1 MVGVERDPGPEDG
14 DRWPRRGVMQ
24 FHHAH
29 GFRTQVV
36 QALEQELPQA
46 LDRWLAAGAEPI
58 MLTLPGGAQVPMG
71 MRSRRP
77 TFERALRAAALEQPG
92 LQVRQGHVDG
102 IRQRA
107 GRAAGLQ
114 VGGAEIDAD
123 LVIDASGRAGR
134 VTRSLPPAV
143 TSGGPCGIAYVD
155 RQYQL
160 HPGAE
165 PGPLANPLA
174 WQADLDG
181 YQAIIFVHEHGR
193 FSVLLVR
200 PAGDQVLAQLRH
212 EAAFDAASRAIPGLA
227 DWVDPDRARPVSPV
241 LPGGPLLNAY
251 RAQTGAD
258 GRLVLPGLVSVGDAV
273 ATTTPTFGRG
283 VTTTLLQ
290 AQELLRLIDEH
301 GTDVAAVGESF
312 DGWCTEQIKPWV
324 DDHVLMDDATQRRW
338 AGQDIDLSPAAAL
351 RSDPGRRERRARA
364 RAGHLRLPG
373 HDRAARLAARHRA
386 PGPRAVRGRL
396 AAARPA
402 RPEPRRA
409 GRHHRGRPARRTRA
423 GTRAGAR
430 LTTWARSRCDGTWL
444 PSMDERSSSVSPAA
458 ARIRWII
465 AFLPWPY
472 SSMSAAIAPTR
483 RLTSAYSSRRT
494 GSARSV
500 SRTATVIAQRERA
513 VHDHVGVRP
522 GQPRGLPERP
532 AQRDAQLAQRPEA
545 QAGQHLRRR
554 GHVRLRP
561 PRCRSR

>member
-1 MVGVERDPGPEDG
+1 MRVAIIGLGPAGLFIGAGLARRGHEVVGVERDPGPEDG

-36 QALEQELPQA
+36 QALEQELPSA

-77 TFERALRAAALEQPG
+77 TFERALRAAALEQDG
-92 LQVRQGHVDG
+92 FEVRRGHVDG
-102 IRQRA
+102 IRQRG
-107 GRAAGLQ
+107 GRTAGLR

-181 YQAIIFVHEHGR
+181 YQAIIFVHEQGR

-212 EAAFDAASRAIPGLA
+212 EAAFDAASRAVPGLA

-290 AQELLRLIDEH
+290 ARQLLRLIDEH
-301 GTDVAAVGESF
+301 GTDVAAMGESF
-312 DGWCTEQIKPWV
+312 DAWCTEQIKPWV

-338 AGQDIDLSPAAAL
+338 AGQDIDLSRPLPSDLILAAAGAEPELAPATFGYLGMTALPASL
-351 RSDPGRRERRARA
+351 RAIEPRARA
-364 RAGHLRLPG
+364 RYEAGWRPPVP
-373 HDRAARLAARHRA
+373 
-386 PGPRAVRGRL
+386 PGPNRDEL
-396 AAARPA
+396 AGIIEAALHDAPESAPELAPA
-402 RPEPRRA
+402 
-409 GRHHRGRPARRTRA
+409 
-423 GTRAGAR
+423 
-430 LTTWARSRCDGTWL
+430 
-444 PSMDERSSSVSPAA
+444 
-458 ARIRWII
+458 
-465 AFLPWPY
+465 
-472 SSMSAAIAPTR
+472 
-483 RLTSAYSSRRT
+483 
-494 GSARSV
+494 
-500 SRTATVIAQRERA
+500 
-513 VHDHVGVRP
+513 
-522 GQPRGLPERP
+522 
-532 AQRDAQLAQRPEA
+532 
-545 QAGQHLRRR
+545 
-554 GHVRLRP
+554 
-561 PRCRSR
+561 